1 MTQLYILALGSN
13 RRHGRFGAPKRV
25 LAAAMAALSG
35 AGIDILRTGRT
46 INSAPVGPAQR
57 RYANMVLLAQ
67 SALAPHQLLTIL
79 QGVERAFGRRRAR
92 RWGPRVIDIDIILWS
107 GGRVQSP
114 TLTIPHPR
122 WHERAFVAPLVAKLV
137 PGWRAGIAPAT
148 ARQIG
153 RRLKTTALNGQA
165 PVRTR

>member
-1 MTQLYILALGSN
+1 MTQHYILALGSN
-13 RRHGRFGAPKRV
+13 RRHGRFGAPGRV
-25 LAAAMAALSG
+25 LAAAVDALSG
-35 AGIDILRTGRT
+35 AGIDILRASRT
-46 INSAPVGPAQR
+46 IDSAPIGPAQR

-67 SALAPHQLLTIL
+67 SKLAPQQLLAIL

-107 GGRVQSP
+107 GGRIQSP

-122 WHERAFVAPLVAKLV
+122 WHERGFVAPLVAELV
-137 PGWRAGIAPAT
+137 PDWRAGIAPAT

-153 RRLKTTALNGQA
+153 RRLLATNGEGA
-165 PVRTR
+165 

>member
-13 RRHGRFGAPKRV
+13 RRHGRFGAPDRV
-25 LAAAMAALSG
+25 LAAAVAALAG
-35 AGIDILRTGRT
+35 AGIDILRTSRT

-67 SALAPHQLLTIL
+67 SELAPHQLLVIL

-114 TLTIPHPR
+114 TLIIPHPR
-122 WHERAFVAPLVAKLV
+122 WHERAFVAPLVAELV
-137 PGWRAGIAPAT
+137 PGWRAGLSPAT

-153 RRLKTTALNGQA
+153 WRLRAGAAKGA
-165 PVRTR
+165 